1 MTLEQHTRKQV
12 QMHAAARAIT
22 YRCYKSIKE
31 QELFGL
37 FFSYNNVYFSRI
49 QNEAVTVERFI
60 PGVFTKYINNTGL
73 AVNTS
78 KPDILMKAEALCH
91 FSYIDSET
99 KLLLLDIQG
108 VGHQLFDPE
117 IATAVSLAEENEEKN
132 FCTGNL
138 NEIAIETFFTHHKCN
153 IYCEALELAE
163 VEIDESSST
172 STES

>member
-1 MTLEQHTRKQV
+1 
-12 QMHAAARAIT
+12 
-22 YRCYKSIKE
+22 
-31 QELFGL
+31 
-37 FFSYNNVYFSRI
+37 
-49 QNEAVTVERFI
+49 
-60 PGVFTKYINNTGL
+60 
-73 AVNTS
+73 
-78 KPDILMKAEALCH
+78 MKAEALCH

-117 IATAVSLAEENEEKN
+117 IATAVSLAEEKEEKN

-138 NEIAIETFFTHHKCN
+138 NEIAIETFFTQHKCN

-163 VEIDESSST
+163 VAIDESSST